1 MNARY
6 EFGRHFVHAGDNLE
20 LLRGL
25 PDCSVDAVVTDPP
38 YGLGRQPDAVAML
51 RDWMTTGHHEV
62 KGSGFMGRHWD
73 AFVPQPALWSE
84 VHRVLKPGGHLLA
97 FFGTRT
103 YDLGALAIR
112 LAGFEVRD
120 CLMWVYG
127 SGFPKSHDVA
137 AALDRE
143 LGAVRQ
149 KVRHAPR
156 PETSGTFSG
165 KADTRPWIEQARA
178 RGYHETDGPDAVTD
192 AAKQYDGWGTALKP
206 ACEPIVMARKP
217 LSESSI
223 ARNVLRWGTGGINV
237 GACRIACTD
246 KTKFPAGCITDSESV
261 FGGGRGLYDHRPR
274 PKDKEPGGRWPANL
288 IHDGSAAAVA
298 GMPETGAASLRSP
311 SGRAMFT
318 GTAAMR
324 ASATIDNTVRGCTD
338 DGGSAARYFY
348 TAKASPRERA
358 GTRHPT
364 VKPLA
369 LMRHLVRLV
378 TPAGGVVLDPFL
390 GSGTTM
396 IAADVEGFT
405 LYGAEAEHI
414 DDIRVRWAARRD
426 IVAASDGVQA
436 AAAEEVSDKQ
446 IAMFGAAS

>member
-1 MNARY
+1 MNARH

-73 AFVPQPALWSE
+73 AFVPQPSLWSE

-103 YDLGALAIR
+103 YDLGALAVR

-127 SGFPKSHDVA
+127 SGFPKSHDVS

-149 KVRHAPR
+149 KVRHAAR

-237 GACRIACTD
+237 GACRVGTDGGTRKGTTPPGDVVTCYGKGINGNAGIIAT
-246 KTKFPAGCITDSESV
+246 GE
-261 FGGGRGLYDHRPR
+261 
-274 PKDKEPGGRWPANL
+274 GRWPANF

-298 GMPETGAASLRSP
+298 GMPETAGGTGAAIHA
-311 SGRAMFT
+311 GDF
-318 GTAAMR
+318 GKGGIYGAA
-324 ASATIDNTVRGCTD
+324 RGCVTQSYAD
-338 DGGSAARYFY
+338 EGTAARYFY

-364 VKPLA
+364 VKPLS

-414 DDIRVRWAARRD
+414 DDIRTRWAARRD

-446 IAMFGAAS
+446 IAMFGASS

>member
-1 MNARY
+1 MNARH

-51 RDWMTTGHHEV
+51 RDWMTTGHHVV

-84 VHRVLKPGGHLLA
+84 VLRVLKPGGHLLA

-103 YDLGALAIR
+103 YDVGTLAIR

-127 SGFPKSHDVA
+127 SGFPKSHDIPKAINKRAGVQFDAQPAHGVGFMGPGGVKGYNATNNMLTQVGESVA
-137 AALDRE
+137 EA
-143 LGAVRQ
+143 
-149 KVRHAPR
+149 
-156 PETSGTFSG
+156 
-165 KADTRPWIEQARA
+165 TRW
-178 RGYHETDGPDAVTD
+178 
-192 AAKQYDGWGTALKP
+192 DGWGTGLKP

-237 GACRIACTD
+237 GACRVGTD
-246 KTKFPAGCITDSESV
+246 GGTCRDGRATQANDAGWHNM
-261 FGGGRGLYDHRPR
+261 RGHGVASLNA
-274 PKDKEPGGRWPANL
+274 GRWPANL

-364 VKPLA
+364 VKPLS
-369 LMRHLVRLV
+369 LMRHLLRLV
-378 TPAGGVVLDPFL
+378 TPPGGVVLDPFL

-414 DDIRVRWAARRD
+414 DDIRTRWAARRD

-436 AAAEEVSDKQ
+436 SPAEEVSEKQ
-446 IAMFGAAS
+446 IAMFGASS

>member
-1 MNARY
+1 MNARH

-62 KGSGFMGRHWD
+62 KGAGFMGRHWD

-103 YDLGALAIR
+103 YDVGTLAIR

-137 AALDRE
+137 IALDKQA
-143 LGAVRQ
+143 GAMQHR
-149 KVRHAPR
+149 
-156 PETSGTFSG
+156 G
-165 KADTRPWIEQARA
+165 KAHHAYGHGDDFEGRDLASPASQPK
-178 RGYHETDGPDAVTD
+178 HEPITD

-237 GACRIACTD
+237 GACRIAASGRKLIVSRSDSSCNT
-246 KTKFPAGCITDSESV
+246 FGSGINGSFSAGQTS
-261 FGGGRGLYDHRPR
+261 L
-274 PKDKEPGGRWPANL
+274 GRWPANL
-288 IHDGSAAAVA
+288 MHDGSAAAVA
-298 GMPETGAASLRSP
+298 GMPETGAGRASMRGELHGSIYGGGKGP
-311 SGRAMFT
+311 SGPDS
-318 GTAAMR
+318 MR
-324 ASATIDNTVRGCTD
+324 GHDDN
-338 DGGSAARYFY
+338 GGSAARYFY

-364 VKPLA
+364 VKPLS

-414 DDIRVRWAARRD
+414 DDIRTRWAARRD

-436 AAAEEVSDKQ
+436 SPAEEVSGKQ
-446 IAMFGAAS
+446 IAMFGASL

>member
-1 MNARY
+1 VNARH

-51 RDWMTTGHHEV
+51 RDQMTTGHHDV

-73 AFVPQPALWSE
+73 AFVPQPSLWSE

-103 YDLGALAIR
+103 YDVGTLAIR

-127 SGFPKSHDVA
+127 SGFPKSHDVSS
-137 AALDRE
+137 ALDRE
-143 LGAVRQ
+143 LGAVRA
-149 KVRHAPR
+149 KVRVDAGIVRNPKSVNGEH
-156 PETSGTFSG
+156 GIDG
-165 KADTRPWIEQARA
+165 GDRPWMQQARE
-178 RGYHETDGPDAVTD
+178 RGYHEKDGPDAVTD

-237 GACRIACTD
+237 GACRVGTD
-246 KTKFPAGCITDSESV
+246 GGTCRDGKGTKPNDAGWQNM
-261 FGGGRGLYDHRPR
+261 RGHRVALLNA
-274 PKDKEPGGRWPANL
+274 GRWPANL

-298 GMPETGAASLRSP
+298 GMPETGAGQHPAS
-311 SGRAMFT
+311 SGKSTPGAS
-318 GTAAMR
+318 GTMGGGWAGFQRPHAR
-324 ASATIDNTVRGCTD
+324 NT

-348 TAKASPRERA
+348 SAKASPRERA

-364 VKPLA
+364 VKPLS

-414 DDIRVRWAARRD
+414 DDIRTRWAARRD

-436 AAAEEVSDKQ
+436 SPAEEVSEKQ
-446 IAMFGAAS
+446 IAMFGASS